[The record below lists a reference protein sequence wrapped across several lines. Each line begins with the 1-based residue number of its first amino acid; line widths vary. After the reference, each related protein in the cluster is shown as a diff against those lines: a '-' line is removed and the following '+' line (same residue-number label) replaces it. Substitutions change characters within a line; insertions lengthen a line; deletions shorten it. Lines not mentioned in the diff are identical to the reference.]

1 VKAHRRIF
9 DNSLALRCERFFTH
23 KQKNQLH
30 FKRALFSFSNML
42 HGRMFFGYLFL
53 IVEREMK
60 KLLLSVFLIF
70 VFGVSSAYA
79 NAGDEDSFSSRSG
92 GHHGGGHHGGGHHG
106 GGHHGGGHHGG
117 GDGQPGGGD
126 NTPPVPE
133 PEEWAMLI
141 VGLGLIGMRLSRKT
155 DNEKSIALIG

>member
-30 FKRALFSFSNML
+30 FKRVLFSFSNML

-53 IVEREMK
+53 IVERKMK
-60 KLLLSVFLIF
+60 KLLLSVFLMF

-79 NAGDEDSFSSRSG
+79 NAGNEDSFSSKSG
-92 GHHGGGHHGGGHHG
+92 GHHGGAHHDGHHGGG
-106 GGHHGGGHHGG
+106 
-117 GDGQPGGGD
+117 GQPGGDD

-141 VGLGLIGMRLSRKT
+141 VGLGLVGMRLSRKT

>member
-1 VKAHRRIF
+1 
-9 DNSLALRCERFFTH
+9 
-23 KQKNQLH
+23 
-30 FKRALFSFSNML
+30 
-42 HGRMFFGYLFL
+42 MFFGYLFL
-53 IVEREMK
+53 IVERKMK
-60 KLLLSVFLIF
+60 KLLLSVFLMF

-79 NAGDEDSFSSRSG
+79 NAGYEDSFSSKSG
-92 GHHGGGHHGGGHHG
+92 GHHGRGHHGGGHHGGHHG
-106 GGHHGGGHHGG
+106 GGDGHHGG
-117 GDGQPGGGD
+117 GDD